1 MRAPL
6 CCRPTPIPADRP
18 FYSEISALLR
28 RYGHGSHSEAAS
40 SRPRDGGANDKGHA
54 MKRPLRHRAVAAFRC
69 CAVAVFLAC
78 CPPAHAA
85 ADAAACE
92 QAPSTVAGAAS
103 TEELPEYVRRH
114 YGEQIVTDKHTD
126 IFGRPYVGLDPL
138 QFYCSSEPFD
148 PLPQLW
154 ERGLHSRP

>member
-1 MRAPL
+1 
-6 CCRPTPIPADRP
+6 
-18 FYSEISALLR
+18 
-28 RYGHGSHSEAAS
+28 
-40 SRPRDGGANDKGHA
+40 

-69 CAVAVFLAC
+69 CAAALRYPRVAAFRSCAVAVFLAC

-126 IFGRPYVGLDPL
+126 IFGRPYVGWDPL